1 MKMKKKNE
9 REKKKGNEKEE
20 EATFFAIH
28 KWINERSIVCSHGN
42 HRRMIVAHKGSG
54 VKKSHFE
61 NVMLVWCIVILHA
74 QDSDVML
81 IRFQI
86 YWTWPAMETWV
97 WVIFEHVSNMFGSY
111 VKVTGE
117 VQFWPGQPLACR
129 KDQKYKTLK
138 KHLTTEINHKH

>member
-9 REKKKGNEKEE
+9 REKKEGNEKEE

-81 IRFQI
+81 I
-86 YWTWPAMETWV
+86 WCSL
-97 WVIFEHVSNMFGSY
+97 SNLLN
-111 VKVTGE
+111 
-117 VQFWPGQPLACR
+117 LACNGNLGVGHIWTCL
-129 KDQKYKTLK
+129 KYVW
-138 KHLTTEINHKH
+138 ISR